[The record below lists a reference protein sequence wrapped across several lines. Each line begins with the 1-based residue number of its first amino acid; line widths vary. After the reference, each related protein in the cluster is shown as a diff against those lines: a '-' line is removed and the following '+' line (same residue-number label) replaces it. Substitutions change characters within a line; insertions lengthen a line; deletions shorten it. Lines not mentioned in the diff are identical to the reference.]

1 MKMETS
7 GEFQTLRFLIDKKES
22 PPKGAVFSSAA
33 ASLCSIFHWP
43 SAIISFQKTA
53 HLFKKQE

>member
-1 MKMETS
+1 LT
-7 GEFQTLRFLIDKKES
+7 DKKES